1 MMYRFSLIP
10 ALVLASTLCGL
21 CPGLPAGEQ
30 VLRAGA
36 VAVDISPLQL
46 PAIRNGGFI
55 EASSNRVDDPLFA
68 RCLAIADATEVLAI
82 AVVDSCMFSR
92 KVCDEIKA
100 KVKEKIN
107 LPANRILISATHTH
121 SAPSAMGFCLSSR
134 KDIGYTRSMIP
145 RVAAGIVAAHARLRP
160 ARVGWAVIDAHEFT
174 NCRRWI
180 RRSDSFGNDPF
191 GQRTI
196 GAMMHPGYLN
206 PAYTGP
212 SGPIDPQLSLLSFV
226 SQKNE
231 PICVLANYS
240 MHYYGAGAGFSADYY
255 GEFSRYLEKELG
267 GGMVGIMSQ
276 GTSGDLHWMDYGKP
290 HRGGRNRQQYA
301 SALGKLA
308 LDAWRGIEHR
318 SDATLAMSELLLPLG
333 RRLPSAERL
342 EWARSLNERRG
353 QRRPRN
359 RPEVYAEQARWI
371 HENPRSELV
380 LQAIRIG
387 ELGICA
393 IPNEVYGITGLKLKA
408 QSPLAATFNMELSN
422 GAEGYIPPPEQHKLG
437 GYTTWPA
444 RTAGLEVQAEPK
456 IVEGL
461 LTLLERVS
469 GRKRRVLSPPHG
481 PYARAVLADRPAAYW
496 RFEEFNGP
504 AAVDSAAKTTARF
517 EDGTAFYLPGV
528 RRRGGGV
535 STPPEESS
543 PFSAPGENHAV
554 HFAGGRLQADLPGLG
569 KTYSVSMWFWNGIAS
584 GVKPVTGYFF
594 SRGKDGDRR
603 ALGEHLGIS
612 GTHGDLPPGRL
623 FFYTGNEVG
632 RVVPG
637 RTVLEFR
644 DWHHVALVRGPA
656 ELKVYLDGRLEIE
669 AELEWTIDQPGKL
682 PVFIGGRSDKL
693 FGFEGKL
700 DEAAVFDRALSAA
713 EVAAQFK
720 ISERVAPHRKEAR
733 KGAGK

>member
-1 MMYRFSLIP
+1 MIYRYFLIL
-10 ALVLASTLCGL
+10 ALLTTLRGPFPEL
-21 CPGLPAGEQ
+21 LAGEK

-36 VAVDISPLQL
+36 VAVDISPLKL

-68 RCLAIADATEVLAI
+68 RCLGLADAAEVLAI
-82 AVVDSCMFSR
+82 VVVDSCMVPR

-100 KVKEKIN
+100 LARKKTG

-121 SAPSAMGFCLSSR
+121 SAPSAMNFCLGTR
-134 KDIGYTRSMIP
+134 QDKAYTDSMIP
-145 RVAAGIVAAHARLRP
+145 RVADGIAAAHARLMP
-160 ARVGWAVIDAHEFT
+160 ARVGWATIDAHEFT

-180 RRSDSFGNDPF
+180 RRSDRIGNDPF
-191 GQRTI
+191 GERTI

-212 SGPIDPQLSLLSFV
+212 AGPIDPELSILSLV
-226 SQKNE
+226 SQENE
-231 PICVLANYS
+231 PICILANYS
-240 MHYYGAGAGFSADYY
+240 MHYYGAGGGFSADYY
-255 GEFSRYLEKELG
+255 GEFARHLEKELG

-290 HRGGRNRQQYA
+290 RQRGSRQQYA
-301 SALGKLA
+301 AALGKLA
-308 LDAWRGIEHR
+308 VEAWRDIKHR

-342 EWARSLNERRG
+342 EWSRSLNERRG

-359 RPEVYAEQARWI
+359 QPEVYAEQAQWI
-371 HENPRSELV
+371 HDNPSGELV

-393 IPNEVYGITGLKLKA
+393 LPNEVYGITGLKLKA
-408 QSPLAATFNMELSN
+408 QSPLAATFNIELAN

-444 RTAGLEVQAEPK
+444 ATAGLEEQAEPK

-469 GRKRRVLSPPHG
+469 GRKRRVLSPSHG
-481 PYARAVLADRPAAYW
+481 PYARAVLAARPTAYW

-504 AAVDSAAKTTARF
+504 AAVDSAAKATARF
-517 EDGTAFYLPGV
+517 EDGIAYYLPGV

-535 STPPEESS
+535 STAPEENS
-543 PFSAPGENHAV
+543 PFSAPAENRAV
-554 HFAGGRLQADLPGLG
+554 HFAGGRLRTTLPALG
-569 KTYSVSMWFWNGIAS
+569 KTYSVSMWFWNGISSKA
-584 GVKPVTGYFF
+584 KPVTGYFF
-594 SRGKDGDRR
+594 SRGEDGGPR

-612 GTHGDLPPGRL
+612 GTHGDVPPGRL

-632 RVVPG
+632 RLVHG
-637 RTVLEFR
+637 QTVLEFR
-644 DWHHVALVRGPA
+644 DWHHVALVRGPG
-656 ELKVYLDGRLEIE
+656 ELKVYLDGKLEIE
-669 AELEWTIDQPGKL
+669 SKLEWTIDQPAKL

-700 DEAAVFDRALSAA
+700 DEVAVFDRALSAA

-720 ISERVAPHRKEAR
+720 VSERVAPPRKEAQ
-733 KGAGK
+733 KETGK

>member
-1 MMYRFSLIP
+1 MIYRYFLIL
-10 ALVLASTLCGL
+10 ALLTTLRGPFPEL
-21 CPGLPAGEQ
+21 LAGEK

-36 VAVDISPLQL
+36 VAVDISPLKL

-68 RCLAIADATEVLAI
+68 RCLVLADATEVLAI
-82 AVVDSCMFSR
+82 VVVDSCMVPR

-100 KVKEKIN
+100 LARKKTG

-121 SAPSAMGFCLSSR
+121 SAPSAMNFCLGTR
-134 KDIGYTRSMIP
+134 QDKAYTDSMIP
-145 RVAAGIVAAHARLRP
+145 RVADGIAAAHARLMP
-160 ARVGWAVIDAHEFT
+160 ARVGWATIDAHEFT

-180 RRSDSFGNDPF
+180 RRSDRIGNDPF
-191 GQRTI
+191 GERTI

-212 SGPIDPQLSLLSFV
+212 AGPIDPELSILSLV
-226 SQKNE
+226 SQENE
-231 PICVLANYS
+231 PICILANYS
-240 MHYYGAGAGFSADYY
+240 MHYYGAGGGFSADYY
-255 GEFSRYLEKELG
+255 GEFARHLEKELG

-290 HRGGRNRQQYA
+290 RQRGSRQQYA
-301 SALGKLA
+301 AALGKLA
-308 LDAWRGIEHR
+308 VEAWRDIKHR

-359 RPEVYAEQARWI
+359 QPEVYAEQAQWI
-371 HENPRSELV
+371 HDNPSGELV

-393 IPNEVYGITGLKLKA
+393 LPNEVYGITGLKLKA
-408 QSPLAATFNMELSN
+408 QSPLAATFNIELAN

-444 RTAGLEVQAEPK
+444 ATAGLEEQAEPK

-469 GRKRRVLSPPHG
+469 GRKRRVLSPSHG
-481 PYARAVLADRPAAYW
+481 PYARAVLAARPAAYW

-504 AAVDSAAKTTARF
+504 AAVDSAAKATARF
-517 EDGTAFYLPGV
+517 EDGTAYYLPGV

-535 STPPEESS
+535 ATAPEENS
-543 PFSAPGENHAV
+543 PFSAPAENRAV
-554 HFAGGRLQADLPGLG
+554 HFAGGRLRTTLPALG
-569 KTYSVSMWFWNGIAS
+569 KTYSVSMWFWNGISS

-594 SRGKDGDRR
+594 SRGEDGGPR

-612 GTHGDLPPGRL
+612 GTHGDVPPGRL

-632 RVVPG
+632 RLVHG
-637 RTVLEFR
+637 QTVLEFR
-644 DWHHVALVRGPA
+644 DWHHVVLVRGPG
-656 ELKVYLDGRLEIE
+656 ELKVYLDGKLEIE
-669 AELEWTIDQPGKL
+669 SKLEWTIDQPAKL

-700 DEAAVFDRALSAA
+700 DEVAVFDRALCAA
-713 EVAAQFK
+713 DVAAQFK
-720 ISERVAPHRKEAR
+720 VSERVAPPRKEAQ
-733 KGAGK
+733 KETGK

>member
-1 MMYRFSLIP
+1 MIYRYFLIL
-10 ALVLASTLCGL
+10 ALLTTLRGPFPEL
-21 CPGLPAGEQ
+21 LAGEK

-36 VAVDISPLQL
+36 VAVDISPLKL

-68 RCLAIADATEVLAI
+68 RCLVLADATEVLAI
-82 AVVDSCMFSR
+82 VVVDSCMVPR

-100 KVKEKIN
+100 LARKKTG

-121 SAPSAMGFCLSSR
+121 SAPSAMNFCLGTR
-134 KDIGYTRSMIP
+134 QDKAYTDSMIP
-145 RVAAGIVAAHARLRP
+145 RVADGIAAAHARLMP
-160 ARVGWAVIDAHEFT
+160 ARVGWATIDAHEFT

-180 RRSDSFGNDPF
+180 RRSDRIGNDPF
-191 GQRTI
+191 GERTI

-212 SGPIDPQLSLLSFV
+212 AGPIDPELSILSLV
-226 SQKNE
+226 SQENE
-231 PICVLANYS
+231 PICILANYS
-240 MHYYGAGAGFSADYY
+240 MHYYGAGGGFSADYY
-255 GEFSRYLEKELG
+255 GEFARHLEKELG

-290 HRGGRNRQQYA
+290 RQRGSRQQYA
-301 SALGKLA
+301 AALGKLA
-308 LDAWRGIEHR
+308 VEAWRDIKHR

-359 RPEVYAEQARWI
+359 QPEVYAEQAQWI
-371 HENPRSELV
+371 HDNPSGELV

-393 IPNEVYGITGLKLKA
+393 LPNEVYGITGLKLKA
-408 QSPLAATFNMELSN
+408 QSPLAATFNIELAN

-444 RTAGLEVQAEPK
+444 ATAGLEEQAEPK

-469 GRKRRVLSPPHG
+469 GRKRRVLSPSHG
-481 PYARAVLADRPAAYW
+481 PYARAVLAARPTAYW

-504 AAVDSAAKTTARF
+504 AAVDSAAKATARF
-517 EDGTAFYLPGV
+517 EDGIAYYLPGV

-535 STPPEESS
+535 STAPEENS
-543 PFSAPGENHAV
+543 PFSAPAENRAV
-554 HFAGGRLQADLPGLG
+554 HFAGGRLRTTLPALG
-569 KTYSVSMWFWNGIAS
+569 KTYSVSMWFWNGISSKA
-584 GVKPVTGYFF
+584 KPVTGYFF
-594 SRGKDGDRR
+594 SRGEDGGPR

-612 GTHGDLPPGRL
+612 GTHGDVPPGRL

-632 RVVPG
+632 RLVHG
-637 RTVLEFR
+637 QTVLEFR
-644 DWHHVALVRGPA
+644 DWHHVALVRGPG
-656 ELKVYLDGRLEIE
+656 ELKVYLDGKLEIE
-669 AELEWTIDQPGKL
+669 SKLEWTIDQPAKL

-700 DEAAVFDRALSAA
+700 DEVAVFDRALSAA

-720 ISERVAPHRKEAR
+720 VSERVAPPRKEAQ
-733 KGAGK
+733 KETGK

>member
-1 MMYRFSLIP
+1 MIYRYFLIL
-10 ALVLASTLCGL
+10 ALLTTLRGPFPEL
-21 CPGLPAGEQ
+21 LAGEK

-36 VAVDISPLQL
+36 VAVDISPLKL

-68 RCLAIADATEVLAI
+68 RCLVLADATEVLAI
-82 AVVDSCMFSR
+82 VVVDSCMVPR

-100 KVKEKIN
+100 LARKKTG

-121 SAPSAMGFCLSSR
+121 SAPSAMNFCLGTR
-134 KDIGYTRSMIP
+134 QDKAYTDSMIP
-145 RVAAGIVAAHARLRP
+145 RVADGIAAAHARLMP
-160 ARVGWAVIDAHEFT
+160 ARVGWATIDAHEFT

-180 RRSDSFGNDPF
+180 RRSDRIGNDPF
-191 GQRTI
+191 GERTI

-212 SGPIDPQLSLLSFV
+212 AGPIDPELSILSLV
-226 SQKNE
+226 SQENE
-231 PICVLANYS
+231 PICILANYS
-240 MHYYGAGAGFSADYY
+240 MHYYGAGGGFSADYY
-255 GEFSRYLEKELG
+255 GEFARHLEKELG

-290 HRGGRNRQQYA
+290 RQRGSRQQYA
-301 SALGKLA
+301 AALGKLA
-308 LDAWRGIEHR
+308 VEAWRDIKHR

-359 RPEVYAEQARWI
+359 QPEVYAEQAQWI
-371 HENPRSELV
+371 HDNPSGELV

-393 IPNEVYGITGLKLKA
+393 LPNEVYGITGLKLKA
-408 QSPLAATFNMELSN
+408 QSPLAATFNIELAN

-444 RTAGLEVQAEPK
+444 ATAGLEEQAEPK

-469 GRKRRVLSPPHG
+469 GRKRRVLSPSHG
-481 PYARAVLADRPAAYW
+481 PYARAVLAARPTAYW

-504 AAVDSAAKTTARF
+504 AAVDSAAKATARF
-517 EDGTAFYLPGV
+517 EDGIAYYLPGV

-535 STPPEESS
+535 STAPEENS
-543 PFSAPGENHAV
+543 PFSAPAENRAV
-554 HFAGGRLQADLPGLG
+554 HFAGGRLRTTLPALG
-569 KTYSVSMWFWNGIAS
+569 KTYSVSMWFWNGISS

-594 SRGKDGDRR
+594 SRGEDGGPR

-612 GTHGDLPPGRL
+612 GTHGDVPPGRL

-632 RVVPG
+632 RLVHG
-637 RTVLEFR
+637 QTVLEFR
-644 DWHHVALVRGPA
+644 DWHHVALVRGPG
-656 ELKVYLDGRLEIE
+656 ELKVYLDGKLEIE
-669 AELEWTIDQPGKL
+669 SKLEWTIDQPAKL

-700 DEAAVFDRALSAA
+700 DEVAVFDRALSAS

-720 ISERVAPHRKEAR
+720 VSERVAPPRKEAQ
-733 KGAGK
+733 KETGK

>member
-1 MMYRFSLIP
+1 MIYRYFLIL
-10 ALVLASTLCGL
+10 ALLTTLRGPFPEL
-21 CPGLPAGEQ
+21 LAGEK

-36 VAVDISPLQL
+36 VAVDISPLKL

-68 RCLAIADATEVLAI
+68 RCLVLADAMEVLAI
-82 AVVDSCMFSR
+82 VVVDSCMVPR

-100 KVKEKIN
+100 LARKKTG

-121 SAPSAMGFCLSSR
+121 SAPSAMNFCLGTR
-134 KDIGYTRSMIP
+134 QDKAYTDSMIP
-145 RVAAGIVAAHARLRP
+145 RVADGIAAAHARLMP
-160 ARVGWAVIDAHEFT
+160 ARVGWATIDAHEFT

-180 RRSDSFGNDPF
+180 RRSDRIGNDPF
-191 GQRTI
+191 GERTI

-212 SGPIDPQLSLLSFV
+212 AGPIDPELSILSLV
-226 SQKNE
+226 SQENE
-231 PICVLANYS
+231 PICILANYS
-240 MHYYGAGAGFSADYY
+240 MHYYGAGGGFSADYY
-255 GEFSRYLEKELG
+255 GEFARHLEKELG

-290 HRGGRNRQQYA
+290 RQRGSRQQYA
-301 SALGKLA
+301 AALGKLA
-308 LDAWRGIEHR
+308 VEAWRDIKHR

-359 RPEVYAEQARWI
+359 QPEVYAEQAQWI
-371 HENPRSELV
+371 HDNPSGELV

-393 IPNEVYGITGLKLKA
+393 LPNEVYGITGLKLKA
-408 QSPLAATFNMELSN
+408 QSPLAATFNIELAN

-444 RTAGLEVQAEPK
+444 ATAGLEEQAEPK

-469 GRKRRVLSPPHG
+469 GRKRRVLSPSHG
-481 PYARAVLADRPAAYW
+481 PYARAVLAARPTAYW

-504 AAVDSAAKTTARF
+504 AAVDSAAKATARF
-517 EDGTAFYLPGV
+517 EDGIAYYLPGV

-535 STPPEESS
+535 STAPEENS
-543 PFSAPGENHAV
+543 PFSAPAENRAV
-554 HFAGGRLQADLPGLG
+554 HFAGGRLRTTLPALG
-569 KTYSVSMWFWNGIAS
+569 KTYSVSMWFWNGISS

-594 SRGKDGDRR
+594 SRGEDGGPR

-612 GTHGDLPPGRL
+612 GTHGDVPPGRL

-632 RVVPG
+632 RLVHG
-637 RTVLEFR
+637 QTVLEFR
-644 DWHHVALVRGPA
+644 DWHHVALVRGPG
-656 ELKVYLDGRLEIE
+656 ELKVYLDGKLEIE
-669 AELEWTIDQPGKL
+669 SKLEWTIDQPAKL

-700 DEAAVFDRALSAA
+700 DEVAVFDRALSAA

-720 ISERVAPHRKEAR
+720 VSERVAPPRKEAQ
-733 KGAGK
+733 KETGK

>member
-1 MMYRFSLIP
+1 MLYRLFLIP
-10 ALVLASTLCGL
+10 VLFLATTLSGL
-21 CPGLPAGEQ
+21 RPGLFAGEK

-36 VAVDISPLQL
+36 VAVDISPLKL

-68 RCLAIADATEVLAI
+68 RCVVVADASEVLAI
-82 AVVDSCMFSR
+82 VVVDSCMLPR

-100 KVKEKIN
+100 TVRKKIG

-121 SAPSAMGFCLSSR
+121 SAPSAMDFCLGTR
-134 KDIGYTRSMIP
+134 KDKAYTDSMIP
-145 RVAAGIVAAHARLRP
+145 RVADGIVAAHGRLMP
-160 ARVGWAVIDAHEFT
+160 ARVGWATIDAHEFT

-191 GQRTI
+191 GERTI

-206 PAYTGP
+206 PAYVGP
-212 SGPIDPQLSLLSFV
+212 SGPIDPELSILSFV
-226 SQKNE
+226 SPKNE
-231 PICVLANYS
+231 PICILANYS
-240 MHYYGAGAGFSADYY
+240 MHYYGAGGGFSADYY
-255 GEFSRYLEKELG
+255 GEFARHLEKELG

-290 HRGGRNRQQYA
+290 RQRGSRQQYA
-301 SALGKLA
+301 AALGKLA
-308 LDAWRGIEHR
+308 VEAWRDIKHR

-359 RPEVYAEQARWI
+359 QPEVYAEQARWI

-393 IPNEVYGITGLKLKA
+393 LPNEVYGITGLKLKA
-408 QSPLAATFNMELSN
+408 QSPLAATFNIELAN

-444 RTAGLEVQAEPK
+444 ATAGLEEQAEPK

-469 GRKRRVLSPPHG
+469 GRKRRVLSPSHG
-481 PYARAVLADRPAAYW
+481 PYARAVLAARPVAYW
-496 RFEEFNGP
+496 RFEDFNGP
-504 AAVDSAAKTTARF
+504 EAFDSVAKTTARF
-517 EDGTAFYLPGV
+517 EEGTAFYLPGV

-535 STPPEESS
+535 STAPEENS
-543 PFSAPGENHAV
+543 PFSAPAENRAV
-554 HFAGGRLQADLPGLG
+554 HFAGGRLRTTLPALG
-569 KTYSVSMWFWNGIAS
+569 KTYSVSMWIWNGIS
-584 GVKPVTGYFF
+584 SRVKPVTGYFF
-594 SRGKDGDRR
+594 SRGEDGDRQ

-644 DWHHVALVRGPA
+644 DWHHVVLVRDPA
-656 ELKVYLDGRLEIE
+656 ALKVYLDGKLEIE
-669 AELEWTIDQPGKL
+669 EELEWTIEEPGKL

-700 DEAAVFDRALSAA
+700 DEVAVFDRALSAA

-720 ISERVAPHRKEAR
+720 VSERVAPLRKDAQ

>member
-1 MMYRFSLIP
+1 MIYRYFLIL
-10 ALVLASTLCGL
+10 ALLTTLRGPFPEL
-21 CPGLPAGEQ
+21 LAGEK

-36 VAVDISPLQL
+36 VAVDISPLKL

-68 RCLAIADATEVLAI
+68 RCLVLADATEVLAI
-82 AVVDSCMFSR
+82 VVVDSCMVPR

-100 KVKEKIN
+100 LARKKTG

-121 SAPSAMGFCLSSR
+121 SAPSAMNFCLGTR
-134 KDIGYTRSMIP
+134 QDKAYTDSMIP
-145 RVAAGIVAAHARLRP
+145 RVADGIAAAHARLMP
-160 ARVGWAVIDAHEFT
+160 ARVGWATIDAHEFT

-180 RRSDSFGNDPF
+180 RRSDRIGNDPF
-191 GQRTI
+191 GERTI

-212 SGPIDPQLSLLSFV
+212 AGPIDPELSILSLV
-226 SQKNE
+226 SQENE
-231 PICVLANYS
+231 PICILANYS
-240 MHYYGAGAGFSADYY
+240 MHYYGAGGGFSADYY
-255 GEFSRYLEKELG
+255 GEFARHLEKELG

-290 HRGGRNRQQYA
+290 RQRGSRQQYA
-301 SALGKLA
+301 AALGKLA
-308 LDAWRGIEHR
+308 VEAWRDIKHR

-359 RPEVYAEQARWI
+359 QPEVYAEQAQWI
-371 HENPRSELV
+371 HDNPSGELV

-393 IPNEVYGITGLKLKA
+393 LPNEVYGITGLKLKA
-408 QSPLAATFNMELSN
+408 QSPLAATFNIELAN

-444 RTAGLEVQAEPK
+444 ATAGLEEQAEPK

-469 GRKRRVLSPPHG
+469 GRKRRVLSPSHG
-481 PYARAVLADRPAAYW
+481 PYARAVLAARPAAYW

-504 AAVDSAAKTTARF
+504 AAVDSAAKATARF
-517 EDGTAFYLPGV
+517 EDGIAYYLPGV

-535 STPPEESS
+535 STAPEENS
-543 PFSAPGENHAV
+543 PFSAPAENRAV
-554 HFAGGRLQADLPGLG
+554 HFAGGRLRTTLPALG
-569 KTYSVSMWFWNGIAS
+569 KTYSVSMWFWNGISS

-594 SRGKDGDRR
+594 SRGEDGGPR

-612 GTHGDLPPGRL
+612 GTHGDVPPGRL

-632 RVVPG
+632 RLVHG
-637 RTVLEFR
+637 QTVLEFR
-644 DWHHVALVRGPA
+644 DWHHVVLVRGPG
-656 ELKVYLDGRLEIE
+656 ELKVYLDGKLEIE
-669 AELEWTIDQPGKL
+669 SKLEWTIDQPAKL

-700 DEAAVFDRALSAA
+700 DEVAVFDRALSAA

-720 ISERVAPHRKEAR
+720 VSERVAPPRKEAQ
-733 KGAGK
+733 KETGK

>member
-1 MMYRFSLIP
+1 MHRFFLVS
-10 ALVLASTLCGL
+10 ALTLVATLCGAAPRL
-21 CPGLPAGEQ
+21 SAGEGS
-30 VLRAGA
+30 LRAGA
-36 VAVDISPLQL
+36 VAVDVSPLKL

-68 RCLAIADATEVLAI
+68 RCVVVADASETLAIV
-82 AVVDSCMFSR
+82 VVDSCMLPR

-100 KVKEKIN
+100 LARKKVG

-121 SAPSAMGFCLSSR
+121 SAPSAMDFCLGTR
-134 KDIGYTRSMIP
+134 KDKAYTDSMIP
-145 RVAAGIVAAHARLRP
+145 RVADGIATAHARMMP
-160 ARVGWAVIDAHEFT
+160 ARVGWATIDAHEFT

-180 RRSDSFGNDPF
+180 RRSDRIGNDPF
-191 GQRTI
+191 GERTI

-206 PAYTGP
+206 PAYVGP
-212 SGPIDPQLSLLSFV
+212 SGPIDPQLSILSFV
-226 SQKNE
+226 SPKNE

-240 MHYYGAGAGFSADYY
+240 MHYYGAGGGFSADYY
-255 GEFSRYLEKELG
+255 GEFSSYLEKELG

-308 LDAWRGIEHR
+308 VDAWRGIRHR

-359 RPEVYAEQARWI
+359 QPEVYAEQAQWI
-371 HENPRSELV
+371 HENPRGELV

-393 IPNEVYGITGLKLKA
+393 LPNEVYGITGLKLKA
-408 QSPLAATFNMELSN
+408 QSPLAVNFNIELAN

-444 RTAGLEVQAEPK
+444 ATAGLEKQAEPK

-469 GRKRRVLSPPHG
+469 GSKRRVLSPSHG
-481 PYARAVLADRPAAYW
+481 PYARAVLAARPAAYW
-496 RFEEFNGP
+496 RFEDFNGP
-504 AAVDSAAKTTARF
+504 VAFDSAAKTTARF
-517 EDGTAFYLPGV
+517 EEGTAFYLPGV

-535 STPPEESS
+535 STPPEENS
-543 PFSAPGENHAV
+543 PFSSPGENRAV
-554 HFAGGRLQADLPGLG
+554 HFAGGRLRTTLPALG
-569 KTYSVSMWFWNGIAS
+569 KTYSVSMWFWNGISSKA
-584 GVKPVTGYFF
+584 KPVTGYFF
-594 SRGKDGDRR
+594 SRGEDGGPR

-612 GTHGDLPPGRL
+612 GTHGDVPPGRL

-632 RVVPG
+632 RLVHG
-637 RTVLEFR
+637 QTVLEFR
-644 DWHHVALVRGPA
+644 DWHHVALVRSPG

-669 AELEWTIDQPGKL
+669 SKLEWTIDQPAKL

-700 DEAAVFDRALSAA
+700 DEVAVFDRALSAA

-720 ISERVAPHRKEAR
+720 VSERVTPPRKEAQ
-733 KGAGK
+733 KETGK

>member
-1 MMYRFSLIP
+1 MIYRYFLIL
-10 ALVLASTLCGL
+10 ALLTTLRGPFPEL
-21 CPGLPAGEQ
+21 LAGEK

-36 VAVDISPLQL
+36 VAVDISPLKL

-68 RCLAIADATEVLAI
+68 RCLVLADATEVLAI
-82 AVVDSCMFSR
+82 VVVDSCMVPR

-100 KVKEKIN
+100 LARKKTG

-121 SAPSAMGFCLSSR
+121 SAPSAMNFCLGTR
-134 KDIGYTRSMIP
+134 QDKAYTDSMIP
-145 RVAAGIVAAHARLRP
+145 RVADGIAAAHARLMP
-160 ARVGWAVIDAHEFT
+160 ARVGWATIDAHEFT

-180 RRSDSFGNDPF
+180 RRSDRIGNDPF
-191 GQRTI
+191 GERTI

-212 SGPIDPQLSLLSFV
+212 AGPIDPELSILSLV
-226 SQKNE
+226 SQENE
-231 PICVLANYS
+231 PICILANYS
-240 MHYYGAGAGFSADYY
+240 MHYYGAGGGFSADYY
-255 GEFSRYLEKELG
+255 GEFARHLEKELG

-290 HRGGRNRQQYA
+290 RQRGSRQQYA
-301 SALGKLA
+301 AALGKLA
-308 LDAWRGIEHR
+308 VEAWRDIKHR

-342 EWARSLNERRG
+342 GWARSLNERRG

-359 RPEVYAEQARWI
+359 QPEVYAEQAQWI
-371 HENPRSELV
+371 HDNPSGELV

-393 IPNEVYGITGLKLKA
+393 LPNEVYGITGLKLKA
-408 QSPLAATFNMELSN
+408 QSPLAATFNIELAN

-444 RTAGLEVQAEPK
+444 ATAGLEEQAEPK

-469 GRKRRVLSPPHG
+469 GRKRRVLSPSHG
-481 PYARAVLADRPAAYW
+481 PYARAVLAARPTAYW

-504 AAVDSAAKTTARF
+504 AAVDSAAKATARF
-517 EDGTAFYLPGV
+517 EDGIAYYLPGV

-535 STPPEESS
+535 STAPEENS
-543 PFSAPGENHAV
+543 PFSAPAENRAV
-554 HFAGGRLQADLPGLG
+554 HFAGGRLRTTLPALG
-569 KTYSVSMWFWNGIAS
+569 KTYSVSMWFWNGISSKA
-584 GVKPVTGYFF
+584 KPVTGYFF
-594 SRGKDGDRR
+594 SRGEDGGPR

-612 GTHGDLPPGRL
+612 GTHGDVPPGRL

-632 RVVPG
+632 RLVHG
-637 RTVLEFR
+637 QTVLEFR
-644 DWHHVALVRGPA
+644 DWHHVALVRGPG
-656 ELKVYLDGRLEIE
+656 ELKVYLDGKLEIE
-669 AELEWTIDQPGKL
+669 SKLEWTIDQPAKL

-700 DEAAVFDRALSAA
+700 DEVAVFDRALSAA

-720 ISERVAPHRKEAR
+720 VSERVAPLRKEAQ
-733 KGAGK
+733 KDTGK

>member
-1 MMYRFSLIP
+1 MIYRYFLIL
-10 ALVLASTLCGL
+10 ALLTTLRGPFPEL
-21 CPGLPAGEQ
+21 LAGEK

-36 VAVDISPLQL
+36 VAVDISPLKL

-55 EASSNRVDDPLFA
+55 EASSNRVDEPLFA
-68 RCLAIADATEVLAI
+68 RCLVLADATEVLAI
-82 AVVDSCMFSR
+82 VVVDSCMVPR

-100 KVKEKIN
+100 LARKKTG

-121 SAPSAMGFCLSSR
+121 SAPSAMNFCLGTR
-134 KDIGYTRSMIP
+134 QDKAYTDSMIP
-145 RVAAGIVAAHARLRP
+145 RVADGIAAAHARLMP
-160 ARVGWAVIDAHEFT
+160 ARVGWATIDAHEFT

-180 RRSDSFGNDPF
+180 RRSDRIGNDPF
-191 GQRTI
+191 GERTI

-212 SGPIDPQLSLLSFV
+212 AGPIDPELSILSLV
-226 SQKNE
+226 SQENE
-231 PICVLANYS
+231 PICILANYS
-240 MHYYGAGAGFSADYY
+240 MHYYGAGGGFSADYY
-255 GEFSRYLEKELG
+255 GEFARHLEKELG

-290 HRGGRNRQQYA
+290 RQRGSRQQYA
-301 SALGKLA
+301 AALGKLA
-308 LDAWRGIEHR
+308 VEAWRDIKHR

-359 RPEVYAEQARWI
+359 QPEVYAEQAQWI
-371 HENPRSELV
+371 HDNPSGELV

-393 IPNEVYGITGLKLKA
+393 LPNEVYGITGLKLKA
-408 QSPLAATFNMELSN
+408 QSPLAATFNIELAN

-444 RTAGLEVQAEPK
+444 ATAGLEEQAEPK

-469 GRKRRVLSPPHG
+469 GRKRRVLSPSHG
-481 PYARAVLADRPAAYW
+481 PYARAVLAARPTAYW

-504 AAVDSAAKTTARF
+504 AAVDSAAKATARF
-517 EDGTAFYLPGV
+517 EDGIAYYLPGV

-535 STPPEESS
+535 STAPEENS
-543 PFSAPGENHAV
+543 PFSAPAENRAV
-554 HFAGGRLQADLPGLG
+554 HFAGGRLRTTLPALG
-569 KTYSVSMWFWNGIAS
+569 KTYSVSMWFWNGISS

-594 SRGKDGDRR
+594 SRGEDGGPR

-612 GTHGDLPPGRL
+612 GTHGDVPPGRL

-632 RVVPG
+632 RLVHG
-637 RTVLEFR
+637 QTVLEFR
-644 DWHHVALVRGPA
+644 DWHHVALVRGPG
-656 ELKVYLDGRLEIE
+656 ELKVYLDGKLEIE
-669 AELEWTIDQPGKL
+669 SKLEWTIDQPAKL

-700 DEAAVFDRALSAA
+700 DEVAVFDRALSAA

-720 ISERVAPHRKEAR
+720 VSERVAPPRKEAQ
-733 KGAGK
+733 KETGK